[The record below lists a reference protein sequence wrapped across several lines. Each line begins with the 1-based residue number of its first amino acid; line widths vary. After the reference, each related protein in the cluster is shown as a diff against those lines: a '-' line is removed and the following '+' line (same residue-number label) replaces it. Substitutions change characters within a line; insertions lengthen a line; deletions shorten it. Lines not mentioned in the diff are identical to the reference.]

1 MRSVGTGSLSMIHD
15 TVKHFE
21 VGWKGLACAARVIDA
36 HFSNA
41 AGCQGKSHG
50 HAVVIICVN
59 GC

>member
-1 MRSVGTGSLSMIHD
+1 MIHD

-36 HFSNA
+36 HFSIA